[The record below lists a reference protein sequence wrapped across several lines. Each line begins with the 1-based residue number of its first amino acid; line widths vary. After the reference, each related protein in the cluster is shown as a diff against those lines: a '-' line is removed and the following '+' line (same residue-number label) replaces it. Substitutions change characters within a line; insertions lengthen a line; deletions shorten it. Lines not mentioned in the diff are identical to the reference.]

1 MTLLSWQKCSMD
13 TVLWPM
19 EHGTKTEK
27 KVPTELEF
35 RNGEKEGGGHNK
47 GEMEVWGT
55 ERTGDHRRI

>member
-1 MTLLSWQKCSMD
+1 MD